1 MNLLEEKREAIQNL
15 CKKHK
20 VAKLYAFGSAL
31 TSAFNDE
38 SDLDFLVEFRRT
50 DIPDY
55 ASNFFELQ
63 FGFEDLLERQVDLI
77 EYSAIRNPYFKEE
90 VDETKELIYGLKDII
105 YQ

>member
-1 MNLLEEKREAIQNL
+1 MNLLEKNTKAIKTL
-15 CKKHK
+15 CEKHK
-20 VAKLYAFGSAL
+20 VAKLYAFGSIL
-31 TSAFNDE
+31 TSAFNNE
-38 SDLDFLVEFRRT
+38 SDVDFLVEFQRT

-63 FGFEDLLERQVDLI
+63 FGLEDLLERQVDLI

-90 VDETKELIYGLKDII
+90 VEETKELIFSSKVIM

>member
-1 MNLLEEKREAIQNL
+1 MNLLEENAEAIKTL

-20 VAKLYAFGSAL
+20 VVKLYAFGSVL

-38 SDLDFLVEFRRT
+38 SDVDFLVEFQRI

-90 VDETKELIYGLKDII
+90 VDETKELIYG
-105 YQ
+105 

>member
-1 MNLLEEKREAIQNL
+1 MNLIEKNAEAIKSL
-15 CKKHK
+15 CEKHK
-20 VAKLYAFGSAL
+20 VAKLYSFGSVL

-38 SDLDFLVEFRRT
+38 SDVDFLVEFQRT

-63 FGFEDLLERQVDLI
+63 FGLEDLLGRQVDLI

-90 VDETKELIYGLKDII
+90 VDETKELIYGSKDII